1 MSLKSLLPALFIIML
16 IAFSACKKKN
26 RQDDKPVPPAQE
38 EALKF
43 ELPDIQVG
51 KPNVAL
57 DSTYSFK
64 VKITSKVPE
73 KGVQVTLNV
82 QTDPGGIPL
91 EQAAVPDTTA
101 GEFTITL
108 QHLKEVKTYKVTVS
122 LSSLGNTANVSTP
135 LDFLIT
141 NKSGG

>member
-1 MSLKSLLPALFIIML
+1 MSLKSLLPVLLAITFIG
-16 IAFSACKKKN
+16 FSACKKKN
-26 RQDDKPVPPAQE
+26 KQDDKPVPPVQE

-43 ELPDIQVG
+43 ELPGILVG
-51 KPNVAL
+51 KANVAL
-57 DSTYSFK
+57 DSTYTFK

-73 KGVQVTLNV
+73 KGVHITLNV

-101 GEFTITL
+101 GEFNIIL